1 MPNNANFR
9 FTTRRGSRA
18 VPIIIAILCVIFISL
33 LAYARTAD
41 LNYADAVG
49 RTSFEL
55 CGNKT
60 VRPLSCV
67 AYAKDARDLMD
78 PGFFEAAKSAGWMT
92 LFISL
97 VALIFAGALAA
108 IKKLFSA
115 K

>member
-1 MPNNANFR
+1 MPNNAHGR
-9 FTTRRGSRA
+9 FTSTRGSRA
-18 VPIIIAILCVIFISL
+18 GPIIIAILCVIFISL

-78 PGFFEAAKSAGWMT
+78 PGFFEAAKSAGWIT